1 MLSPTSARAWFKITG
16 DGTRVEQLR
25 KRLSRSPRMI
35 YRLKQF
41 LTEERGQDMVEYSL
55 LLVLIGTVVLIYL
68 TGMGL
73 NLASLLQQIGAKLEL
88 MSHSM
93 S

>member
-1 MLSPTSARAWFKITG
+1 MI
-16 DGTRVEQLR
+16 R
-25 KRLSRSPRMI
+25 K
-35 YRLKQF
+35 LKQF

-68 TGMGL
+68 TGLGL
-73 NLASLLQQIGAKLEL
+73 NLANLLQQIGAKLEL

>member
-1 MLSPTSARAWFKITG
+1 
-16 DGTRVEQLR
+16 
-25 KRLSRSPRMI
+25 MI
-35 YRLKQF
+35 QKMKQF

-55 LLVLIGTVVLIYL
+55 LLVLIGAIVLIYL

-73 NLASLLQQIGAKLEL
+73 NLANLLQQIGAKLDM

-93 S
+93 T

>member
-1 MLSPTSARAWFKITG
+1 MLSPTTHMIQKI
-16 DGTRVEQLR
+16 
-25 KRLSRSPRMI
+25 
-35 YRLKQF
+35 KQF

-55 LLVLIGTVVLIYL
+55 LLVLIGAVVLIYL

-73 NLASLLQQIGAKLEL
+73 NLANLLQQIGAKLDM

-93 S
+93 T

>member
-1 MLSPTSARAWFKITG
+1 
-16 DGTRVEQLR
+16 
-25 KRLSRSPRMI
+25 MI
-35 YRLKQF
+35 QKMKQF

-55 LLVLIGTVVLIYL
+55 LMVLIGVIVLIYL

-73 NLASLLQQIGAKLEL
+73 NLANLLQQIGAKLDM

-93 S
+93 T

>member
-1 MLSPTSARAWFKITG
+1 MTNN
-16 DGTRVEQLR
+16 
-25 KRLSRSPRMI
+25 
-35 YRLKQF
+35 LKQF
-41 LTEERGQDMVEYSL
+41 LTEESGQDMVEYSL

-73 NLASLLQQIGAKLEL
+73 NLVNLLQQIGDKLDL
-88 MSHSM
+88 MSRSM

>member
-1 MLSPTSARAWFKITG
+1 
-16 DGTRVEQLR
+16 
-25 KRLSRSPRMI
+25 MI
-35 YRLKQF
+35 QKMKQF

-73 NLASLLQQIGAKLEL
+73 NLANLLQQIGAKLDM

-93 S
+93 T

>member
-1 MLSPTSARAWFKITG
+1 MIKKM
-16 DGTRVEQLR
+16 
-25 KRLSRSPRMI
+25 KR
-35 YRLKQF
+35 F

-55 LLVLIGTVVLIYL
+55 LLVLIGAVVLIYL

-73 NLASLLQQIGAKLEL
+73 NLANLLQQIGAKLDL

-93 S
+93 T

>member
-1 MLSPTSARAWFKITG
+1 
-16 DGTRVEQLR
+16 
-25 KRLSRSPRMI
+25 MI
-35 YRLKQF
+35 QKMKQF

-55 LLVLIGTVVLIYL
+55 LLVLIGAVVLIYV

-73 NLASLLQQIGAKLEL
+73 NLANLLEQIGAKLDM

-93 S
+93 T